1 MARAEAED
9 SANSQFFLMRG
20 SAASLA
26 QKYTPWGRAIFGLDV
41 IHAIKVGEPVAPP
54 QDIMT
59 KVRVLADIAP
69 SQRPTVRVIDPR
81 SAWFKAQVDRVR
93 KDKLVGVSICDIPL
107 LADVH

>member
-1 MARAEAED
+1 
-9 SANSQFFLMRG
+9 
-20 SAASLA
+20 
-26 QKYTPWGRAIFGLDV
+26 
-41 IHAIKVGEPVAPP
+41 
-54 QDIMT
+54 MT